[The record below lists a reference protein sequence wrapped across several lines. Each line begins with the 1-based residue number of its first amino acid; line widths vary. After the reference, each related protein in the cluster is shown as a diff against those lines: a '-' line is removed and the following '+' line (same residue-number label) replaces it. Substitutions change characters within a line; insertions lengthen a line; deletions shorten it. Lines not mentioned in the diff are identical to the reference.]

1 MQTRWYDEFANS
13 TDRCATGKR
22 TLGALSPAKS
32 RDGLIERLERALM
45 VHHGRRGGEP
55 ETRIALDH
63 LLPSPTGE
71 SNAPARWRLATTTGR
86 LYPPPVQSEPMKAWH
101 MAEGQKGRR
110 LLASD
115 LREDNRVAAVLAW
128 HFEPISRSGAHRP
141 HLITAAAVRKDVDD
155 PAVRAE
161 YLLALWLL
169 MCVMAAIDRRTI
181 QAGRVGLILDGGIAL
196 SARELAHFDFK
207 RGRKR
212 EGYRGDYYTLPA

>member
-1 MQTRWYDEFANS
+1 MQ
-13 TDRCATGKR
+13 
-22 TLGALSPAKS
+22 
-32 RDGLIERLERALM
+32 
-45 VHHGRRGGEP
+45 
-55 ETRIALDH
+55 
-63 LLPSPTGE
+63 
-71 SNAPARWRLATTTGR
+71 
-86 LYPPPVQSEPMKAWH
+86 AWN
-101 MAEGQKGRR
+101 MADGQKGRR

-128 HFEPISRSGAHRP
+128 HFEPGSRRGVHRP

-169 MCVMAAIDRRTI
+169 ICVMAAVDRRTI
-181 QAGRVGLILDGGIAL
+181 QAGRVGLVLDSGIAL
-196 SARELAHFDFK
+196 NTRELACFDFK